1 MYRQMIFVL
10 LCAWLTG
17 APAWPQRT
25 AVPMGILEARLL
37 SVAADALTLDL
48 GAERTLACR
57 VDGRTFIDRD
67 RVRLSL
73 NDLKP
78 GDLLELVTERQGPAG
93 ACFARMIHIVGLS
106 RRFPNRGVMG
116 SVKRSTESFAPR
128 GNLEVTGL
136 VRNVQDGALELRT
149 RLDGIMRFRLRPDT
163 TLLSGGIP
171 VSADQ
176 LVRNQPVFVRAGY
189 DHDGQ
194 LEVYQ
199 ICWGAILQPETHNPR
214 PSVEPL

>member
-1 MYRQMIFVL
+1 MYRQANLVL

-37 SVAADALTLDL
+37 SVAAEALTLDL
-48 GAERTLACR
+48 GAERTLNCR

-73 NDLKP
+73 KDLKP

-93 ACFARMIHIVGLS
+93 GCFARMIHIVGAN

-128 GNLEVTGL
+128 GSLEVTGM
-136 VRNVQDGALELRT
+136 VRNVQDGTLELRT

-163 TLLSGGIP
+163 AFLSDGAN

-176 LVRNQPVFVRAGY
+176 VVRNQPVFVRAGY

-199 ICWGAILQPETHNPR
+199 VSWGAILQPETRSPLRN
-214 PSVEPL
+214 VEPL